1 MDIKFSK
8 ESQEADSSQDQ
19 PQEKGRQ
26 TSLLILLL
34 VLLGGFAYLYF
45 FTDLIRK
52 QPGEQL
58 PLPAPSVVKQ
68 PLPQRPVSSVVATVP
83 SPATL
88 PQAAVPAV
96 PPTVAVVPAK
106 PATAPA
112 QQPAVI
118 KPPVQPV
125 VKPPAN
131 QPSAAQM
138 AAKVGGDKPVASQQ
152 AQPIAQTKT
161 TAVPVKTKLEQ
172 SKAGAAKAPV
182 PAAAKQAAVKA
193 SKPVKTTVTA
203 KPGGPWTLVVGLYV
217 VEETLASDAAEV
229 KKTGLNPLITT
240 GPRREVTMNRLFLG
254 EFSDKQ
260 QALQAIEKLRAA
272 GGSGFTLQ
280 KGDKVEAY
288 AGSFAVA
295 SGAQSERQ
303 RLAAAGVTTTVRK
316 TTVSLAS
323 RKLTA
328 GTYTNRSAA
337 DQAVKKLKSAG
348 IGTPTLE

>member
-26 TSLLILLL
+26 TSLLVLLL

-68 PLPQRPVSSVVATVP
+68 PLPQRPVSSVATVP
-83 SPATL
+83 SPTP
-88 PQAAVPAV
+88 PQVAVPAV

-112 QQPAVI
+112 QQPAVV

-125 VKPPAN
+125 VKPPAK

-138 AAKVGGDKPVASQQ
+138 AAKVGGNKPVASQQ
-152 AQPIAQTKT
+152 AQPTVQTKT
-161 TAVPVKTKLEQ
+161 TAAPVKTKLEQ
-172 SKAGAAKAPV
+172 GKAGAAKAP
-182 PAAAKQAAVKA
+182 ASTAAKQAAVK
-193 SKPVKTTVTA
+193 SIQSVKTAVA
-203 KPGGPWTLVVGLYV
+203 KPSGPWTVVVGLYV

-348 IGTPTLE
+348 IGTPRLE